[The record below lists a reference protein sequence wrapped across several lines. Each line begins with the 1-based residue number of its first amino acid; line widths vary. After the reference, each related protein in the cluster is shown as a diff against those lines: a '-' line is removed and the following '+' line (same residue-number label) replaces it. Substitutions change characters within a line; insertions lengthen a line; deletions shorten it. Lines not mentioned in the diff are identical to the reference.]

1 MSEMSERIRYLREK
15 SQKSQAEFGR
25 QFDVSREMVGQWER
39 GESRPRQPKL
49 EKMSDLYGV
58 SLDWLSGKEPF
69 SVPPSTAPI
78 KNTVTSDVL
87 GVDRRVVSF
96 SQPSVVEPPSP
107 ALAFDYRTRPPAQ
120 RDLPIR
126 GHARAG
132 KMGLFIDQGNHWG
145 FAMRPESLRDV
156 PDAYAVRV
164 VDDSMKPR
172 FVAGNVLAIDPHRRP
187 QPGDNVVVQLRD
199 EQAFI
204 KELVRRTEKAVICKQ
219 YNPEETVEYKESK
232 ILAIHMVVGID
243 FLER

>member
-1 MSEMSERIRYLREK
+1 MELPCSRVEYPGMTDSKDWDAPRRRLAALVRESGTESLKSLSLALGRSTTYLQDYLDG
-15 SQKSQAEFGR
+15 S
-25 QFDVSREMVGQWER
+25 
-39 GESRPRQPKL
+39 PRQLKYEDRQTLARRLGCHPDELAVVRQSGNHADNVIDLPPKANL
-49 EKMSDLYGV
+49 
-58 SLDWLSGKEPF
+58 
-69 SVPPSTAPI
+69 T
-78 KNTVTSDVL
+78 
-87 GVDRRVVSF
+87 
-96 SQPSVVEPPSP
+96 
-107 ALAFDYRTRPPAQ
+107 FDYRVRPPAI

-187 QPGDNVVVQLRD
+187 QPGDNVVIQLRD

-232 ILAIHMVVGID
+232 ILAVHMVVGID